1 MVEKTRI
8 FLDTNFLIECFK
20 NKIDILTEI
29 DRICHFP
36 YEIMIVDTT
45 IQELEKLKIDP
56 KTRLAARL
64 ALIYTKTIP
73 IIPSPESVARLDDA
87 LVALAGSNVIIATH
101 DKELKKRLH
110 SRIIV
115 VRQNKYLQL
124 QE

>member
-20 NKIDILTEI
+20 NKIDIPTEI
-29 DRICHFP
+29 DRICYFP
-36 YEIMIVDTT
+36 FTIMIIDTT
-45 IQELEKLKIDP
+45 INELEKLKINP
-56 KTRLAARL
+56 KIRLAAKL
-64 ALIYTKTIP
+64 ALIYIKTLP
-73 IIPSPESVARLDDA
+73 IIPSQGLGERVDDA
-87 LVALAGSNVIIATH
+87 LVALAGPNTIIATH

-110 SRIIV
+110 SRIIL